1 VTLNLA
7 QTSVAK
13 CGPSVPY
20 GANFLKS
27 HLKTRHKMCPLS
39 VLLLAA
45 GPLGG
50 AVGDVDAKRSRSS
63 EQRASPFDHHR

>member
-1 VTLNLA
+1 
-7 QTSVAK
+7 
-13 CGPSVPY
+13 
-20 GANFLKS
+20 
-27 HLKTRHKMCPLS
+27 MCPLS

-63 EQRASPFDHHR
+63 EQRASPFDHRWRRSPSVVHIPRYVAFDDRVTQPSTLRGTIKP

>member
-1 VTLNLA
+1 
-7 QTSVAK
+7 
-13 CGPSVPY
+13 
-20 GANFLKS
+20 
-27 HLKTRHKMCPLS
+27 MCPLS